1 MDSEKDNLRLKTMK
15 ADEERFQQGDI
26 KFSGTKA
33 HSPETIGDTIADTI
47 AETIGQMAVQAL
59 RIEAALTPKPGLV
72 DQENSGAHDDMDY
85 PLFLASSAAL
95 LPCFT
100 ACAKIGMQSGK
111 KKPAQLTSALRR
123 AGRCGETAMYA
134 ATRGVNS
141 HKGAIFSM
149 GILCC
154 AVGMLQAAPAAADAA
169 SIGAAIGQN
178 AGKLRHSE
186 SSVDMTRDKGEFA
199 PLQDSRQAAG
209 FHETELQA
217 LCAKLSAALLRQDP
231 AAATHGLYA
240 RGHAACGGVRAE
252 ARSGF
257 ASAFQ
262 TGLPVLREAIAS
274 GIPQQRALIK
284 TLLVLMSRVEDS
296 NAAYRGGA
304 EGLDFIRSKAQH
316 ILSRADWQTEEC
328 LDMVRDF
335 DRACIRRHLSPGGS
349 ADLLAFSIML
359 YMIFDE
365 VLQ

>member
-33 HSPETIGDTIADTI
+33 HSPETIGDTIAHTI

-134 ATRGVNS
+134 ATRGVNT

-154 AVGMLQAAPAAADAA
+154 AVGML
-169 SIGAAIGQN
+169 
-178 AGKLRHSE
+178 
-186 SSVDMTRDKGEFA
+186 
-199 PLQDSRQAAG
+199 QAAG

-284 TLLVLMSRVEDS
+284 TLLVLMSQVEDS

-304 EGLDFIRSKAQH
+304 EGLDFIRSRAQH
-316 ILSRADWQTEEC
+316 ILSQADWQTEEC